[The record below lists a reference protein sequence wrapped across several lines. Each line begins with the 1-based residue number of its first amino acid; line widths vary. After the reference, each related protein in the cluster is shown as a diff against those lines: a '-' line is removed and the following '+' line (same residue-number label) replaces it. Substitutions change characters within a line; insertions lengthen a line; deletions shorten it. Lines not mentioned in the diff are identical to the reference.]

1 MKDKNKNL
9 GDYYQYAQF
18 GFGIDAVAE
27 IEKTMNSMF
36 DNVVEDWH
44 NEKYNQII
52 AKDCSDKIYQNEP
65 TVSLETK
72 PEVSPYMILI

>member
-1 MKDKNKNL
+1 MREENKTL
-9 GDYYQYAQF
+9 GDYYRYAKHY
-18 GFGIDAVAE
+18 GIDAVAE
-27 IEKTMNSMF
+27 IEKIMHQSTF
-36 DNVVEDWH
+36 DDVVDIWH
-44 NEKYNQII
+44 NEQYNGLI